1 MVPVVWRH
9 ACNTPPVEGR
19 KSHIEGTQGVSEARA
34 AGQTTGTSTH
44 RDPPAQTN
52 CLSRWIPVYTGAR
65 CLAARVQ
72 HAAAVEGRKHTE
84 ETQGVRGARAAGQ
97 TTGTSIHRDP
107 SAQTVCWSRW
117 IPVYI
122 GARCLA
128 CCRTAAGV
136 GIFVWL
142 GLLLLLVVL
151 NLVVMVQ
158 QRHKATCHARNHD
171 IGRRV

>member
-1 MVPVVWRH
+1 MVPVVWRHACNTPLVEGKKHTEGTQGGVSGAVLTRPDNGHQYTPGSTGSNKLFEPVDPGVLVPVVWRH

-19 KSHIEGTQGVSEARA
+19 KPTEG
-34 AGQTTGTSTH
+34 
-44 RDPPAQTN
+44 
-52 CLSRWIPVYTGAR
+52 
-65 CLAARVQ
+65 
-72 HAAAVEGRKHTE
+72 
-84 ETQGVRGARAAGQ
+84 TQGVRGARAACQ

>member
-1 MVPVVWRH
+1 MNHATRFHIPANNTYSGTLGQRCILVPVVWRH

-19 KSHIEGTQGVSEARA
+19 KPTEG
-34 AGQTTGTSTH
+34 
-44 RDPPAQTN
+44 
-52 CLSRWIPVYTGAR
+52 
-65 CLAARVQ
+65 
-72 HAAAVEGRKHTE
+72 
-84 ETQGVRGARAAGQ
+84 TQGVRGARAACQ

-171 IGRRV
+171 IGRRVWLPVYLGYF